1 MALHASVNLPA
12 GRTSKPRSDRPEDAM
27 IESASIYD
35 LSTVIYIVASA
46 MLLNVC
52 ALAAVWADREPGNI
66 PTFAPVLAFG
76 L

>member
-1 MALHASVNLPA
+1 MIGAAS
-12 GRTSKPRSDRPEDAM
+12 T
-27 IESASIYD
+27 YD
-35 LSTVIYIVASA
+35 LGTVIYLVASA

-66 PTFAPVLAFG
+66 PTFEPVTAFG